1 MQCVKCGGSIEYGLD
16 QCPACGSFVSARAGG
31 VPLLT
36 GASGIPLAQFTPS
49 TQGPPKSRD
58 PYATATITYAP
69 RKIGGYRAVEQPA
82 HVVYKQRRRR
92 GFPRAL
98 LAPVALLAALLG
110 GLAFAG
116 SIGSL
121 STFGLLATSSGQVG
135 TQAQVPL
142 PTTTTAITA
151 SPCQNAVPERAA
163 AHALNQAQLTS
174 RLRNA
179 AKKDYRPTDTLTTAH
194 PGQQVYLTFRI
205 ATPLKSSAA
214 VLVCWQQSQ
223 DLSTVA
229 IAARSNGHYAQIPL
243 QIPAGTT
250 GQATA
255 VLTWNDQTAAV
266 VRFTIEP

>member
-1 MQCVKCGGSIEYGLD
+1 MQCVKCGGSIQPGLD
-16 QCPACGSFVSARAGG
+16 QCPACGSFVDARAGG
-31 VPLLT
+31 VPLLA

-58 PYATATITYAP
+58 PYATAAVTYTP
-69 RKIGGYRAVEQPA
+69 RKVGGYRAVERPA

-98 LAPVALLAALLG
+98 LAPVALLVALIG
-110 GLAFAG
+110 GVAFAG

-121 STFGLLATSSGQVG
+121 PTFGLLATSSGQVG

-142 PTTTTAITA
+142 PTMTTATTA
-151 SPCQNAVPERAA
+151 SPCQNAVPERTA

-179 AKKDYRPTDTLTTAH
+179 AKKDYRPTDILTTAH
-194 PGQQVYLTFRI
+194 AGQRVYLTFRI
-205 ATPLKSSAA
+205 GTPLNSSAG
-214 VLVCWQQSQ
+214 VLVCWPQGQ
-223 DLSTVA
+223 DLSAIA
-229 IAARSNGHYAQIPL
+229 IAAHSNGRYAQVPL